1 VNVTQFISPLREQ
14 QSMPAYPGRIIKQ
27 NEAGPAVV
35 RAIADALRSKGQHP
49 TSPDGVFDAAFKAQ
63 IKLYQSL
70 HTDNIGNRLEEDGK
84 VGSLT
89 WGSLFGPGQAAAA
102 PGGEGG
108 AALAVAITQ
117 IGVME
122 QPISSNRGPQV
133 DVFQQTAG
141 LHVPPGNYWCMAFVY
156 WCFHEAGEGTTAFPR
171 TGGCLD
177 AWNKVKSAS
186 PQRIL
191 TRAAALANPALVKPG
206 MVFILDHGGGL
217 GHTGFVR
224 QAVSGALVTVEGN
237 TNNDGSN
244 NGIGVFGLSRRK
256 IIDASLKGFLDFT

>member
-1 VNVTQFISPLREQ
+1 
-14 QSMPAYPGRIIKQ
+14 MPAYPGRIIKQ
-27 NEAGPAVV
+27 NEADPAIV
-35 RAIADALRSKGQHP
+35 RELADALRAKGQSP

-70 HTDNIGNRLEEDGK
+70 HTDNMGNRLEEDGK

-89 WGSLFGPGQAAAA
+89 WGSLFGPAAAAA
-102 PGGEGG
+102 PAAPTGEGG
-108 AALAVAITQ
+108 AALALAIGQ

-133 DVFQQTAG
+133 DAYQRTAG
-141 LHVPPGNYWCMAFVY
+141 LGVPPGNYWCMAFVY
-156 WCFHEAGEGTTAFPR
+156 WCFHEAGQGATAFPR

-224 QAVSGALVTVEGN
+224 ASLSGALTTVEGN

-244 NGIGVFGLSRRK
+244 NGIGVFELKRRK
-256 IIDASLKGFLDFT
+256 VIDASLKGFLDFT